1 VGGKGVE
8 RYFEY
13 RLSLMAMTRRV
24 KERRRRRRQS

>member
-13 RLSLMAMTRRV
+13 RLSLIAMARRV
-24 KERRRRRRQS
+24 KERRQS